1 MDILHILVTTISRQ
15 RKRESKKKKSTIIV
29 TVPYIILLILAR
41 YRSILQKYLLIYDIS
56 AWIDVSFVVVAGC
69 LNLHCNV
76 QNRNVDLR
84 SVLLCQWLFLW
95 FNTVQRWHTLYK
107 LPKELILTLQY
118 FRFPIKTL
126 KAHFNENGVFGV
138 LKCSCS
144 ISLTVEDMYR
154 KLMKMDKDKDA
165 WRTLLEIY

>member
-84 SVLLCQWLFLW
+84 SALLCQWLFL
-95 FNTVQRWHTLYK
+95 
-107 LPKELILTLQY
+107 
-118 FRFPIKTL
+118 
-126 KAHFNENGVFGV
+126 
-138 LKCSCS
+138 
-144 ISLTVEDMYR
+144 
-154 KLMKMDKDKDA
+154 
-165 WRTLLEIY
+165 